1 MPEFVAPGIYVEE
14 VPSGVKPIAGVGTS
28 TAGFAGLAERGPRVP
43 QLVTSWLEFE
53 NRYGQSISDRSYL
66 GYAVKGFFDNGGSRC
81 YVALAAGT
89 GAGDIIQSL
98 DALAEVDEVSLLLAP
113 DQAHPRYGERERQ
126 AISETMLRQCEDLQ
140 DRFALLSASQGQEDF
155 ARVRPPID
163 SSYGA
168 LYYPWI
174 AADEPA
180 SGATHSVPSIGHV
193 AGVYARTDMERGV
206 HKAPANVA
214 LRGVADLEFSV
225 TRKMLETLTQ
235 RGVNGLLDSRQDG
248 RGIQVWGA
256 RTMSSDPE
264 WKYVPIRRLAL
275 FIKESIVEGTKWVA
289 FERNNQTLWDAVR
302 RAISAFLFDLWRGG
316 ALTGATPQEA
326 FFVRC
331 DRSVMT
337 QNDIGSGRLVC
348 LVGFAP
354 LRPAEFTILSTNQAT
369 ADAAP

>member
-1 MPEFVAPGIYVEE
+1 
-14 VPSGVKPIAGVGTS
+14 
-28 TAGFAGLAERGPRVP
+28 
-43 QLVTSWLEFE
+43 
-53 NRYGQSISDRSYL
+53 
-66 GYAVKGFFDNGGSRC
+66 
-81 YVALAAGT
+81 
-89 GAGDIIQSL
+89 
-98 DALAEVDEVSLLLAP
+98 
-113 DQAHPRYGERERQ
+113 
-126 AISETMLRQCEDLQ
+126 
-140 DRFALLSASQGQEDF
+140 
-155 ARVRPPID
+155 
-163 SSYGA
+163 
-168 LYYPWI
+168 
-174 AADEPA
+174 
-180 SGATHSVPSIGHV
+180 
-193 AGVYARTDMERGV
+193 
-206 HKAPANVA
+206 
-214 LRGVADLEFSV
+214 
-225 TRKMLETLTQ
+225 
-235 RGVNGLLDSRQDG
+235 
-248 RGIQVWGA
+248 
-256 RTMSSDPE
+256 MSSDPE